1 MKLVPILAEKYEYYK
16 QRLMFE
22 GYKWD
27 PQFLD
32 NNTVARHV
40 LVLTKK
46 EAEELAD
53 YTRKLAKETM
63 EAEEFINDNLH
74 LAKTLKLPRH
84 LKNEIKSM
92 SNYERDKHVR
102 LMRFDFHPI
111 KEGGFAVSEVNSDVP
126 GGFAEGSLMERHPL
140 CRLLLKKSLMM
151 EKLRANTD
159 T

>member
-53 YTRKLAKETM
+53 K
-63 EAEEFINDNLH
+63 DNQQ
-74 LAKTLKLPRH
+74 
-84 LKNEIKSM
+84 KS
-92 SNYERDKHVR
+92 DKYCAHTHHA
-102 LMRFDFHPI
+102 D
-111 KEGGFAVSEVNSDVP
+111 K
-126 GGFAEGSLMERHPL
+126 
-140 CRLLLKKSLMM
+140 C
-151 EKLRANTD
+151 T
-159 T
+159 